1 MGDISKVDHGVYPDG
16 VRWVSYE
23 KDDSEDD
30 CGDGLWDAVRE
41 GFEADLDMG
50 FDPYL
55 GCYTDDV

>member
-1 MGDISKVDHGVYPDG
+1 MSDLWRYEPKACDG
-16 VRWVSYE
+16 HFCP
-23 KDDSEDD
+23 KDCDACTVGES
-30 CGDGLWDAVRE
+30 LWDDTAE

>member
-1 MGDISKVDHGVYPDG
+1 MGCSECEYSEICERMPEDMSCDDIARYAEAS
-16 VRWVSYE
+16 
-23 KDDSEDD
+23 
-30 CGDGLWDAVRE
+30 LWDSARE